1 VTRSLDRRGW
11 RSLVAGTSLV
21 VATVM
26 PGFLTASLAPRIRG
40 DFPFG
45 DSTLGLAVGLFY
57 VVSASASVP
66 AGRLVDRV
74 GAARGV
80 RLAAGLTAI
89 SCIAVAAL
97 AQSAGSLMVL
107 LGVGGVANALGG
119 PSVSALLKREV
130 VDRRQGLAFGAQQ
143 AGAPLGAV
151 LAGLALPALA
161 IPFGWQWAF
170 VAAAA
175 LALFAVAL
183 APNVTATPAR
193 PGPAGRRPRGLT
205 SVHALGGAAVLA
217 SAAGVGFVSFLVTYA
232 VDNGISEVAAG
243 LLLAG
248 VSLVATISR
257 IALGVVADRARQEPL
272 RLVAAMLVASVAGYL
287 LLTVGEPGVVVASA
301 LLAGGLG
308 WAWPG
313 GLTLAVVQ
321 RSPQAPGWAVG
332 VMMGGLF
339 VGAVIGPLLTGLLA
353 EEDLFDAAWIACACL
368 ALLAAATI
376 VATLRGEARGAS
388 RRRPRRMA

>member
-1 VTRSLDRRGW
+1 
-11 RSLVAGTSLV
+11 
-21 VATVM
+21 M

-57 VVSASASVP
+57 VVSASGSVP

-89 SCIAVAAL
+89 SCLAIAAL
-97 AQSAGSLMVL
+97 AQSAGSLIVL
-107 LGVGGVANALGG
+107 LVIGGVANALGG

-130 VDRRQGLAFGAQQ
+130 ADHRQGLAFGAQQ
-143 AGAPLGAV
+143 AGAPLGAL

-175 LALFAVAL
+175 LALFAVGL
-183 APNVTATPAR
+183 APRATTTSAR
-193 PGPAGRRPRGLT
+193 PGPAGSRPRGLT

-232 VDNGISEVAAG
+232 VDSGISEVAAG

-248 VSLVATISR
+248 VSLMATISR
-257 IALGVVADRARQEPL
+257 IALGVLADRARQEPL
-272 RLVAAMLVASVAGYL
+272 RPVAAMLVASVAGYL
-287 LLTVGEPGVVVASA
+287 LLTVGEPGVIVASA

-332 VMMGGLF
+332 VMMTGLF
-339 VGAVIGPLLTGLLA
+339 VGAVTGPLLTGLLA
-353 EEDLFDAAWIACACL
+353 EEDLFDAAWIACASL

-376 VATLRGEARGAS
+376 VATLRGEARG
-388 RRRPRRMA
+388 PLP